1 MCVVCVCVCVCVR
14 EREREIEQ
22 ERKKETGQEPER
34 KRIIFGV
41 SSDGL
46 LHLNPL
52 TKANPPR

>member
-1 MCVVCVCVCVCVR
+1 VCVCVCVR
-14 EREREIEQ
+14 ERER